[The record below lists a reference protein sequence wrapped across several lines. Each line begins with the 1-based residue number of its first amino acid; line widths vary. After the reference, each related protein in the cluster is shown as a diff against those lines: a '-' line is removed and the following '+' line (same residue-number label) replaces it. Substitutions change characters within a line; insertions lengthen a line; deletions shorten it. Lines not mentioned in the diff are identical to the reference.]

1 MTTLHSQV
9 SGFLKRRVPLQWQA
23 QSRLFGFSV
32 ESSHLYVVRTTYWKW
47 PPAGKIPFPRDM
59 TRLFMAIRRTHFF
72 VDEQRESARDVK
84 GKLAEKTIR
93 FRYLGQKLKSG
104 CLGSVNESE
113 RWRKANSSRKWT
125 SVSWNSQ
132 SKAMAYK
139 KKVVKCT
146 LWNSCIFCW
155 IVNSPQKRACNK
167 SRYILREMYVNQHKV
182 NGLTVVRKLSLAY
195 FSIFFTDWLP
205 PMTSYCRISDKLLW
219 KKNKYKF

>member
-9 SGFLKRRVPLQWQA
+9 SGFLKRRVPLQWLA

-125 SVSWNSQ
+125 SVSWYSQ
-132 SKAMAYK
+132 SKAYK
-139 KKVVKCT
+139 KKSCKMYIVK
-146 LWNSCIFCW
+146 L
-155 IVNSPQKRACNK
+155 V
-167 SRYILREMYVNQHKV
+167 YILLNSKQSTKTRLQQVPVHFLKN
-182 NGLTVVRKLSLAY
+182 VRKP
-195 FSIFFTDWLP
+195 T
-205 PMTSYCRISDKLLW
+205 
-219 KKNKYKF
+219 

>member
-1 MTTLHSQV
+1 MQCEPHT
-9 SGFLKRRVPLQWQA
+9 GNGLQ
-23 QSRLFGFSV
+23 L
-32 ESSHLYVVRTTYWKW
+32 
-47 PPAGKIPFPRDM
+47 GKFPFPETWHDFLWRSGEH
-59 TRLFMAIRRTHFF
+59 TFF

-84 GKLAEKTIR
+84 GKFAEKTIR
-93 FRYLGQKLKSG
+93 FRYLEQKLKSE

-132 SKAMAYK
+132 SKAYK
-139 KKVVKCT
+139 KKVVKRT

-155 IVNSPQKRACNK
+155 IVNSPQKHACNK
-167 SRYILREMYVNQHKV
+167 SRYIFWKMYVNQHKV

-219 KKNKYKF
+219 KKNKYKC